1 MRGRSTAGTESGEE
15 DAGES
20 TADTD
25 VERDGEP
32 LIHAHGRKS
41 AGGESGVGFEAVN
54 ASRAAERVKDS
65 GEAHQ
70 SVSTTPESVMLASR
84 VMSASRWIFAVAVMI
99 RSN

>member
-1 MRGRSTAGTESGEE
+1 MDANPQAGK
-15 DAGES
+15 A
-20 TADTD
+20 
-25 VERDGEP
+25 
-32 LIHAHGRKS
+32 
-41 AGGESGVGFEAVN
+41 GVGFEAVN

-84 VMSASRWIFAVAVMI
+84 VMSVSRWIFAVAAMI